1 MHYSA
6 QILLAVFCIL
16 SLIENFTHL
25 RFLACMDEVCLHR
38 RTIILV
44 QLGSIALQAAL
55 LFSPHFFSLSI
66 FYGVVFLCQIVQSLF
81 CRLTH
86 VMPFE
91 TFSVRLI
98 QMIALHLCL
107 ISLFALVSDTSLDQI
122 LTMRVPRMATIC
134 LALLLSLLLKLF
146 RRLYL
151 DQFRSILQHGQIKD
165 FRFFQHF
172 CALSMVYLFSQS
184 ILCDIDPS
192 HGAIPTFLLCSNLL
206 LPFLLIGYLVNIYHI
221 SLTSDAEHSNNELNR
236 SLAQADS
243 RLRTLRR
250 SAYHDELTGA
260 FTRAYIFEHIDSLLH
275 RGTLFSVVYFDL
287 DRLKHI
293 NDTRG
298 HQEGDRYLC
307 QFVEKINHQI
317 RPSDILA
324 RIGGD
329 EFLLVLPGCT
339 RIMADQRM
347 ESMEQEIQQSTDAP
361 GLAFSFGVSDS
372 QEAHDLHAL
381 LELADQRMYARKKER
396 KGRLTHV

>member
-1 MHYSA
+1 MHDSA

-16 SLIENFTHL
+16 SLIENFSHL
-25 RFLACMDEVCLHR
+25 RFLARMDQLRLHR
-38 RTIILV
+38 PSIILV
-44 QLGSIALQAAL
+44 QVISIALQAAL

-66 FYGVVFLCQIVQSLF
+66 FYGVVFLCQIAQSLS
-81 CRLTH
+81 CRLFRVT
-86 VMPFE
+86 PFE

-107 ISLFALVSDTSLDQI
+107 ISLFALLSDSSLEQI
-122 LTMRVPRMATIC
+122 LTMKQTRLATVC
-134 LALLLSLLLKLF
+134 LAQLLGILLKLF
-146 RRLYL
+146 SRLYL
-151 DQFRSILQHGQIKD
+151 EQFRSILQHGQIKD

-172 CALSMVYLFSQS
+172 SALSVVYLFAQS

-192 HGAIPTFLLCSNLL
+192 HGAIPAFLLGSNLL
-206 LPFLLIGYLVNIYHI
+206 LLFLLIGYLVNIYHI

-260 FTRAYIFEHIDSLLH
+260 FTRAYAFDHIEALFDH
-275 RGTLFSVVYFDL
+275 GTLFSVVYFDL

-298 HQEGDRYLC
+298 HQEGDRYLR
-307 QFVEKINHQI
+307 QFVEEMHHHI
-317 RPSDILA
+317 RPTDILA

-329 EFLLVLPGCT
+329 EFLLILPGCT
-339 RIMADQRM
+339 RSMADQRM
-347 ESMEQEIQQSTDAP
+347 ESMEQEIAQSAQAD

-381 LELADQRMYARKKER
+381 LECADQRMYTRKKER
-396 KGRLTHV
+396 KGRLPHV